1 MVLGLA
7 AYELG
12 ARFEDLEVVKSSG
25 WPDLILAD
33 YPAWLAFDHA
43 DQIVEVQG
51 QAADWLEVSPPVEA
65 APSGEASLGVPPPG
79 RYEAAVAGV
88 VRRIGEGELFQAN
101 IAQSWSGV
109 LAAGDTPVAVF
120 QRLTEDSPAPLS
132 AYWRLPGRALV
143 SHSPERFLALNGR
156 RVITRPIKG
165 TRPRGA
171 TPETDAALAAELAAS
186 AKDRAENLMIVDLMR
201 NDLSRVCTP
210 GSIQV
215 TDLNA
220 VEGFANVWHLVST
233 VEGHLAPGRDI
244 ADLIAAT
251 FPPGSITGAPKHQAM
266 QVIAEL
272 EAALRGPWCGSLLRI
287 AGAEEM
293 DSSVLIRTAS
303 FEETG
308 SGWCWRTQAGAGI
321 TADSD
326 PVAERLETEAKISGL
341 LQALAPASSG
351 ET

>member
-7 AYELG
+7 VYELG
-12 ARFEDLEVVKSSG
+12 ARFEDLGAAESSD

-51 QAADWLEVSPPVEA
+51 QAADWLEAAPPVEVA
-65 APSGEASLGVPPPG
+65 RSGEASLRVPPPG
-79 RYEAAVAGV
+79 RYEAAVADV

-120 QRLTEDSPAPLS
+120 QRLIEASPAPLS

-143 SHSPERFLALNGR
+143 SHSPERFLAMKGQH
-156 RVITRPIKG
+156 VVTRPIKG

-171 TPETDAALAAELAAS
+171 TPEVDAALAAELAAS

-210 GSIQV
+210 GSVQV
-215 TDLNA
+215 SELNA

-233 VEGHLAPGRDI
+233 VQGDLAAERDI

-266 QVIAEL
+266 QVITEL
-272 EAALRGPWCGSLLRI
+272 EAEPRGPWCGSLLRI

-293 DSSVLIRTAS
+293 DSSVLIRTAA
-303 FEETG
+303 FEESG
-308 SGWCWRTQAGAGI
+308 SGWSWRAQAGAGI

-326 PVAERLETEAKISGL
+326 PVAERLETEAKFEGL
-341 LQALAPASSG
+341 RTALVGTS
-351 ET
+351 